1 MLGNVTMADTM
12 DALIAKQREQLTK
25 ERADVVA
32 KIAELE
38 KMRADI
44 DRRFAAILAYE
55 SALSSKPVSRRRKV
69 ARRGGKQAQVLT
81 TIKGGGGMTRGEI
94 IAMLGVKGDKSA
106 EQSVSNALNALKKSG
121 TIVST
126 DGKWSAAVAKAAKR
140 RKAR

>member
-1 MLGNVTMADTM
+1 MANTM
-12 DALIAKQREQLTK
+12 DAVIAKQREQLTK
-25 ERADVVA
+25 ERADVVT

-38 KMRADI
+38 KTRADI

-55 SALSSKPVSRRRKV
+55 SALSSKPLSRGRKLTG
-69 ARRGGKQAQVLT
+69 RGEKQAQVLA
-81 TIKGGGGMTRGEI
+81 TIKGRGGMTRGEI
-94 IAMLGVKGDKSA
+94 IAVLGFKGIKAA

-121 TIVST
+121 AIVST